1 MGKKRAAENAAHLAC
16 MSVGM
21 PADNAAS
28 GAPNGLPRASLKEL
42 RKSAGLTQDDLATTL
57 CVGQDT
63 ISRLEKRSDLLL
75 STLRHYVASIG
86 GELALV
92 ATFPDR
98 PAVVIDYLGDA
109 TSSAGKHGRKHV
121 TAHGEP

>member
-1 MGKKRAAENAAHLAC
+1 MGKKSAAESTVC
-16 MSVGM
+16 RPGM
-21 PADNAAS
+21 PADLPFNP
-28 GAPNGLPRASLKEL
+28 APHGLPRASLKEL
-42 RKSAGLTQDDLATTL
+42 RKAAGLTQDDLAATL

-75 STLRHYVASIG
+75 STLRHYIESIG
-86 GELALV
+86 GELSLV

-98 PAVVIDYLGDA
+98 PAVVIDHLGDA
-109 TSSAGKHGRKHV
+109 TPGADKHGRHHV

>member
-1 MGKKRAAENAAHLAC
+1 MGKKRAAP
-16 MSVGM
+16 S
-21 PADNAAS
+21 PASPDDLLRQLT
-28 GAPNGLPRASLKEL
+28 PDGLPRASLKEL
-42 RKSAGLTQDDLATTL
+42 RKAAGLTQDDLATTL
-57 CVGQDT
+57 HVGQDT

-75 STLRHYVASIG
+75 STLRHYVESIG

-92 ATFPDR
+92 ASFPDR
-98 PAVVIDYLGDA
+98 PTVVIDHLGET

>member
-1 MGKKRAAENAAHLAC
+1 MGKKSAH
-16 MSVGM
+16 
-21 PADNAAS
+21 DAS
-28 GAPNGLPRASLKEL
+28 GFPAPSGLPRATLKEL
-42 RKSAGLTQDDLATTL
+42 RKTAGLTQEDLAATL
-57 CVGQDT
+57 HVGQDT

-98 PAVVIDYLGDA
+98 PAVVIDHLGDA

>member
-1 MGKKRAAENAAHLAC
+1 MGKKRAAENLEHLVDQHADLPT
-16 MSVGM
+16 M
-21 PADNAAS
+21 PA
-28 GAPNGLPRASLKEL
+28 PHGLPRASLKQL
-42 RKSAGLTQDDLATTL
+42 RKSAGLTQEDLAATL

-92 ATFPDR
+92 ASFPDR
-98 PAVVIDYLGDA
+98 PTVVIDHLGE
-109 TSSAGKHGRKHV
+109 TTTSAGKHGRKHF
-121 TAHGEP
+121 TADGEP